1 MITHIVSNAPR
12 IQVYFNDPKLL
23 FAAFR
28 YFFEMVPEITGSPQQ
43 LPTSHNSPLLS
54 SHSADNEQISP
65 PVFSDFI
72 IKDLPHNIKSMVSPY
87 NDIQIVFSI
96 K

>member
-1 MITHIVSNAPR
+1 MLLAYKYTLMIPNC
-12 IQVYFNDPKLL
+12 FLL
-23 FAAFR
+23 LSGI
-28 YFFEMVPEITGSPQQ
+28 FFEMVPEITGSPQQ